1 MEAVFLKIVNM
12 SINAGW
18 LVLAVLAIRLLL
30 KRAPKSVMVMMWAL
44 VGIRLIWPSPLKS
57 VFSLIPS
64 TKPINTTTYM
74 SKPYIQSGIKI
85 IDDGM
90 NGYLAEHYMEGF
102 HVPTGSFHNLM
113 RELSVMWIVGMVAML
128 LYSFISCLSIRK
140 KVREATLM
148 KEQIWLCDHISSPF
162 IFGIVRPRIYLPSD
176 MCDADME
183 YVIAHEKAHLKRY
196 DHLWKPLGFLLL
208 TVYWFHPLLWVAY
221 VLLCRDIEFAC
232 DEKVI
237 KEIGSGIKKSYA
249 EALINCSVPRK
260 MIAVCPLAFGEVGV
274 KERIKKVLNYK
285 KPAFW
290 TVIIA
295 VVACVALAV
304 GFLTNPGSQ
313 LQKKYPQYF
322 NLDASEGLEVYIWQM
337 SEDSYY
343 CGLLSG
349 STPVKS
355 EMDLWNLE
363 GTTMDEMREILSTYN
378 IAREDITLIPYI
390 HPLSSYWGEIDD
402 DDDYQ
407 EKLEEVF
414 WGK

>member
-1 MEAVFLKIVNM
+1 
-12 SINAGW
+12 
-18 LVLAVLAIRLLL
+18 
-30 KRAPKSVMVMMWAL
+30 
-44 VGIRLIWPSPLKS
+44 
-57 VFSLIPS
+57 
-64 TKPINTTTYM
+64 
-74 SKPYIQSGIKI
+74 
-85 IDDGM
+85 
-90 NGYLAEHYMEGF
+90 
-102 HVPTGSFHNLM
+102 
-113 RELSVMWIVGMVAML
+113 MWIVGMVAML

-208 TVYWFHPLLWVAY
+208 IVYWFHPLLWAAY

-237 KEIGSGIKKSYA
+237 KEMGSGIKKSYA

-304 GFLTNPGSQ
+304 GFLTNPSSQ

-355 EMDLWNLE
+355 EMELWNLE

-402 DDDYQ
+402 DYQ